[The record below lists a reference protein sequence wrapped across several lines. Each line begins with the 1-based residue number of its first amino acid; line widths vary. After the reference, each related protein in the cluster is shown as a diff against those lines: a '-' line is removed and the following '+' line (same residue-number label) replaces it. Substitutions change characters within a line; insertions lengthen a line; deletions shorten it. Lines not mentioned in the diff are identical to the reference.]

1 MAPSPAGTTSES
13 LADHQL
19 PMKWSILKPMAAASF
34 TATWFITPQPDMKIQ
49 SGLSRRTWS
58 HVAFCSWPGMVHR
71 EQRQLEAV
79 LLRQLLQRRVGLLA
93 VGAVVEDVGDLLAL
107 ELVEPALLLRRCS
120 G

>member
-1 MAPSPAGTTSES
+1 
-13 LADHQL
+13 
-19 PMKWSILKPMAAASF
+19 MKWSILKPMAAASF

-79 LLRQLLQRRVGLLA
+79 LACASSSSVGLASL
-93 VGAVVEDVGDLLAL
+93 
-107 ELVEPALLLRRCS
+107 P
-120 G
+120 